1 MGCSKNIVLK
11 VENELATILQLH
23 AKIRIATN
31 SIYDNNL
38 PFSFAGRF
46 GNKLSIQHKG
56 SPYLQLNLLSQPNHN
71 LNLIQLNCS

>member
-38 PFSFAGRF
+38 PFSFEGHS
-46 GNKLSIQHKG
+46 GNKLSLQHKG